1 MGFDCFRQFQPYFN
15 QILYVFDEKL
25 QKMNKNKEIL
35 IVGFALFSMFF
46 GAGNLILPPYLG
58 VKAGEVWSLVTIG
71 FFITAVFIPILG
83 ILAHAKLQGTMY
95 DFGKKVSPSFSWAY
109 CLIVYTISI
118 TLPAP
123 RTASVTH
130 EMAIAPFF
138 EISPLLT
145 SIIYFVLVFL
155 FVINRSKILSLIGKY
170 LTPLII
176 LILTSIICVGIFSVP
191 ETMRASSLTSPLIN
205 GLLEGYQTFD
215 AIGAIVVG
223 GVLIVSINFKK
234 DLSFEIKKE
243 LISKAGFVAGIG
255 LLIIYT
261 GLIYNGALFSNTFPS
276 EATRVEV
283 LSGLSTQTLGNIGT
297 AFLSVLVGLACFT
310 TAIGI
315 ITGTSDYIKGL
326 FNNSQRAYTITVII
340 SCTLGIAVG
349 QFDVHHIINIALP
362 ALMFIYPITIV
373 LIFLNVLPN
382 KWASSFVFKAV
393 VFVTFVFS
401 IPDFLQFLLPADSL
415 SEIQNMIPFS
425 KESLGWVLPAL
436 MAFIAVNLIQKK
448 QRNT

>member
-1 MGFDCFRQFQPYFN
+1 
-15 QILYVFDEKL
+15 
-25 QKMNKNKEIL
+25 MNKNKEIL

-58 VKAGEVWSLVTIG
+58 VKAGEAWSLVTIG

-95 DFGKKVSPSFSWAY
+95 DFGKKVAPSFSRIY
-109 CLIVYTISI
+109 CLIVYLISI

-130 EMAIAPFF
+130 EMAVAPFF
-138 EISPLLT
+138 KTSPLLT
-145 SIIYFVLVFL
+145 SVIYFVLVFL

-176 LILTSIICVGIFSVP
+176 LILTSIICVGTFSAP
-191 ETMRASSLTSPLIN
+191 ETMQASSLSAPLIN
-205 GLLEGYQTFD
+205 GVLEGYQTFD

-223 GVLIVSINFKK
+223 GVLIISIHFKK
-234 DLSFEIKKE
+234 DVPFKIKKE

-261 GLIYNGALFSNTFPS
+261 GLIYNGALFSNIFSS
-276 EATRVEV
+276 ETTRVEV
-283 LSGLSTQTLGNIGT
+283 LSGLSTHTLGNIGT
-297 AFLSVLVGLACFT
+297 AFLSILVGLACFT

-315 ITGTSDYIKGL
+315 ITGTSDYVKGL
-326 FNNSQRAYTITVII
+326 FNNSQRAYIITAIVGCI
-340 SCTLGIAVG
+340 LGIAIG
-349 QFDVHHIINIALP
+349 QFDVHYIINIALP
-362 ALMFIYPITIV
+362 ALMFVYPITIV

-382 KWASSFVFKAV
+382 KWASPLVFKAV
-393 VFVTFVFS
+393 VFFTFVFS

-415 SEIQNMIPFS
+415 TKIQHMIPFS
-425 KESLGWVLPAL
+425 KENLGWVLPAL
-436 MAFIAVNLIQKK
+436 LTFIIVNLTQ
-448 QRNT
+448 NTRFVKASS